1 MAGAKHFGMN
11 AAEIFQCADHREFLQ
26 KSLAGRKTGLRAL
39 ARKAGFKSAGHL
51 SMLIKGERKLT
62 NRSAELLAQALELK
76 GRKRALLF
84 AFSRLDAGRTDKE
97 RNQARE
103 EIQRL
108 KSYRPEHRLSAAQY
122 SFLATWYYPAIYALL
137 ENVTGTMAPSAIAQA
152 LGRGVTSTAVTKALE
167 DLALLGLIAKD
178 ERGEGWRPLH
188 AALATPEDVRD
199 LAVGK
204 YHRNMIALAEE
215 ALQLPLSAREFNGLT
230 ISVPERLLPSVKER
244 IRRFRDE
251 LNETLSRERDPGDVY
266 QLNLQLFPLTRG
278 LDRRDS

>member
-1 MAGAKHFGMN
+1 MSF
-11 AAEIFQCADHREFLQ
+11 EIYQCADHREFLQ

-51 SMLIKGERKLT
+51 TMLIKGERKLT
-62 NRSAELLAQALELK
+62 TRSAEMLSLALDLK

-84 AFSRLDAGRTDKE
+84 AFSRLDAGRTEKE

-108 KSYRPEHRLSAAQY
+108 KSYRPEHRLNAAQY

-137 ENVTGTMAPSAIAQA
+137 ENVTGTMAPSTIAQA
-152 LGRGVTSTAVTKALE
+152 LGRGVTSTAVEKALA
-167 DLALLGLIAKD
+167 DLALLGLI
-178 ERGEGWRPLH
+178 ERDDQGGWRPLH

-199 LAVGK
+199 LAIGK

-215 ALQLPLSAREFNGLT
+215 ALQLPLDAREFNGLT
-230 ISVPERLLPSVKER
+230 ISVPTRLLPSVKEK

-251 LNETLSRERDPGDVY
+251 LNESLSRERDAGDIY

-278 LDRRDS
+278 LERRTQ